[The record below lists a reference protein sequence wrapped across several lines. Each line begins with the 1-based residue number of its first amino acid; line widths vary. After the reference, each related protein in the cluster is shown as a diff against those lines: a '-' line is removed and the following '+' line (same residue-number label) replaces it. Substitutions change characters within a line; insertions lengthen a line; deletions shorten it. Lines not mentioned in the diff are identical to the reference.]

1 MGSERHVL
9 EYIHDWYQSSDPPR
23 IPSSCAI
30 PARDGGFPKRLLE
43 YDVAPDSN
51 DVIHLNAENVQQWTC
66 FILSL
71 YKDMEFLLPI
81 FRSNKAKAPA
91 PLDAAQ
97 VMQLHLSLLGIYW
110 LVNEGIF
117 KALLTPDLID
127 EFETKYNGYNCKF
140 YIFKTNRKLFGLIL
154 YSLKTLPGQMKML

>member
-1 MGSERHVL
+1 MMACRRRRAYVS
-9 EYIHDWYQSSDPPR
+9 
-23 IPSSCAI
+23 
-30 PARDGGFPKRLLE
+30 ARDGRFPKRLLE

-127 EFETKYNGYNCKF
+127 DFETRYNGYSCK
-140 YIFKTNRKLFGLIL
+140 IFSKSTANSLGLIL
-154 YSLKTLPGQMKML
+154 YFLKILPGQMKML

>member
-1 MGSERHVL
+1 M
-9 EYIHDWYQSSDPPR
+9 
-23 IPSSCAI
+23 
-30 PARDGGFPKRLLE
+30 
-43 YDVAPDSN
+43 
-51 DVIHLNAENVQQWTC
+51 IHLNAGNVQQWTR

-81 FRSNKAKAPA
+81 FRNSKAKAPA

-127 EFETKYNGYNCKF
+127 DFETRYNGYSCKF
-140 YIFKTNRKLFGLIL
+140 YIFKIDSKL
-154 YSLKTLPGQMKML
+154 S

>member
-1 MGSERHVL
+1 M
-9 EYIHDWYQSSDPPR
+9 
-23 IPSSCAI
+23 
-30 PARDGGFPKRLLE
+30 
-43 YDVAPDSN
+43 
-51 DVIHLNAENVQQWTC
+51 IHLNAGNVQQWTR
-66 FILSL
+66 FISSL

-91 PLDAAQ
+91 SLDAAQ

-127 EFETKYNGYNCKF
+127 DFETKYNGYSCKF
-140 YIFKTNRKLFGLIL
+140 YIFKIDSKLSWTYFIFSQDTARENEDVVIEEGIQVNFIFIYLSI
-154 YSLKTLPGQMKML
+154 S